1 MKRAILL
8 VLLCVSL
15 SGCTEYGLE
24 GKFVRHWIGCKKGAD
39 GSWTLAEKDSYDR
52 FNVVHEARYQVSF
65 AGQRVVAN
73 TATAFKNCTVYNRGN
88 WQCEDPADGT
98 RYVVSGGEILG
109 TFCIGIFG
117 CSLEVDSIDRITIL
131 IGGTKV
137 AERLCKNSS
146 RFLDGMKDLK
156 QKLDSIYKE

>member
-24 GKFVRHWIGCKKGAD
+24 GKFVRHWILCEKGAD
-39 GSWTLAEKDSYDR
+39 GSWALEEKDYYDR
-52 FNVVHEARYQVSF
+52 FNVVYESRYQVSF
-65 AGQRVVAN
+65 AGQRVVAD

-109 TFCIGIFG
+109 TFCIGMLDP
-117 CSLEVDSIDRITIL
+117 CSLEVDSIDRIMIL
-131 IGGTKV
+131 IGGTRV
-137 AERLCKNSS
+137 AERMCKNKS
-146 RFLDGMKDLK
+146 RFLDGMKDVM
-156 QKLDSIYKE
+156 KLLNQ